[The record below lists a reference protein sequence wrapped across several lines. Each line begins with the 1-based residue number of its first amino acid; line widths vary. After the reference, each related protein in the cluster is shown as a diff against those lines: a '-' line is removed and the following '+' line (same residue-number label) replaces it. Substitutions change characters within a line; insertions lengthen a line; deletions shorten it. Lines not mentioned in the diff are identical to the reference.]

1 MKSKRNECIQVLRG
15 IGALTVYIWHTHG
28 YIDEYVNFKLIW
40 LFKGFLANTFF
51 FFLTAYFIGT
61 SFVSSEIV
69 TFKFVKNKLVKIY
82 PLYCIT
88 TLFMT
93 LTEII
98 SGEPVRRVLIDELI
112 PHMLLI
118 RSWLPNYLYDGSLN
132 GPGWFLSS
140 LFFYWIITKWILK
153 LIENIKDKKNRSWNY
168 VFLIVCV
175 GLILFSV
182 FIPGDIYKKI
192 PNAFQPEH
200 ILVYCL
206 GMYIGCRN
214 KTIKIIENHSL
225 NVLIC
230 FVSSIV
236 VLVISNLFDRRIGI
250 AFFTVELFYVIPL
263 VINKDDNFDLSNLFT
278 RHFQQL
284 GNVSF
289 EFYMLHIP
297 VITCLCAIRR
307 FLIPSINGVEIFIF
321 GYIITYIFSFIYK
334 KITFYAKNQI
344 RTWRKV

>member
-28 YIDEYVNFKLIW
+28 YIDEYMNFKLIW

-140 LFFYWIITKWILK
+140 LFFYWIITK
-153 LIENIKDKKNRSWNY
+153 
-168 VFLIVCV
+168 
-175 GLILFSV
+175 
-182 FIPGDIYKKI
+182 
-192 PNAFQPEH
+192 
-200 ILVYCL
+200 
-206 GMYIGCRN
+206 
-214 KTIKIIENHSL
+214 
-225 NVLIC
+225 
-230 FVSSIV
+230 
-236 VLVISNLFDRRIGI
+236 
-250 AFFTVELFYVIPL
+250 
-263 VINKDDNFDLSNLFT
+263 
-278 RHFQQL
+278 
-284 GNVSF
+284 
-289 EFYMLHIP
+289 
-297 VITCLCAIRR
+297 
-307 FLIPSINGVEIFIF
+307 
-321 GYIITYIFSFIYK
+321 
-334 KITFYAKNQI
+334 
-344 RTWRKV
+344 